1 MCNFFNHFV
10 SEFKSY
16 IRSGLIKSSSLVLF
30 FVYINIHS
38 QNTIK
43 EIDSIQKTLHEKQIN
58 EGDFYKIISQEYII
72 ISKSRLLKYKKGE
85 IKGYINIAKALNVTN
100 KNRES
105 LKFLEKADL
114 ELKNFNDNELK
125 AYMHY
130 IYGTNFYSLGLHA
143 RAIKSFNK
151 SLLFAQKIENKTAK
165 EKRIYA
171 IYDWKRS
178 SFEFLGM
185 MDSVYSNERKC
196 MRSPMPMLYITIAQR
211 HFKSHNIDSAEYYIN
226 KADSLLSVKK
236 IPVEGKANVLRAFGQ
251 LYIEKKDYKTSIDY
265 LLKSLAITQKAH
277 LRKRTLDSYKL
288 IAEAYR
294 GLKNHEKEN
303 EFLVKYAQLDDSL
316 REVERKVLNTSI
328 EKVLIDD
335 EEIKEKHNLTL
346 KYTIVVLIIISAVL
360 MLAIYIFY
368 NKKEK
373 KKDLIIVQKNMEAM
387 LLKQKLVNAYE
398 EVTHLAVKK
407 DPSFINRFK
416 QVYPEFYSNLT
427 TTYPELTLND
437 IRLCAFIKL
446 NFSNKEIAEYAH
458 ISVRTVESQ
467 KYRLRKKLGLSAD
480 VDFNKWVAN
489 Q

>member
-1 MCNFFNHFV
+1 MCNFFNHFIL
-10 SEFKSY
+10 EFKPY
-16 IRSGLIKSSSLVLF
+16 VQSSLNKSF
-30 FVYINIHS
+30 FITLCFIYMNIYS

-43 EIDSIQKTLHEKQIN
+43 DIDSIQKTLHNKLIN
-58 EGDFYKIISQEYII
+58 EGDFYEAISQEYIT
-72 ISKSRLLKYKKGE
+72 ISKCKLLKYKKGE

-130 IYGTNFYSLGLHA
+130 IYGTNFYSLGLHV

-151 SLLFAQKIENKTAK
+151 ALIFAQKIKDKTEK

-226 KADSLLSVKK
+226 KANDLLSTKK
-236 IPVEGKANVLRAFGQ
+236 IPAEGKANVLRAFGQ
-251 LYIEKKDYKTSIDY
+251 LYIEKKEYKTSIDY
-265 LLKSLAITQKAH
+265 LLKSLAITQKSR
-277 LRKRTLDSYKL
+277 LRKRTLESYKL

-294 GLKNHEKEN
+294 GLKHQEKEN
-303 EFLVKYAQLDDSL
+303 EFLIKYAQLNDSL
-316 REVERKVLNTSI
+316 REAERKVLNISI

-335 EEIKEKHNLTL
+335 EEIKEKDNLTL
-346 KYTIVVLIIISAVL
+346 KYTIIALIIISAVL
-360 MLAIYIFY
+360 IGFIYNFH
-368 NKKEK
+368 NKKQK
-373 KKDLIIVQKNMEAM
+373 QKDLIIIQKNMEAI

-416 QVYPEFYSNLT
+416 QVYPEFYNNLT
-427 TTYPELTLND
+427 TAYPELTLND
-437 IRLCAFIKL
+437 MRLCAFIKL
-446 NFSNKEIAEYAH
+446 NFSNKEIAEYSH

-480 VDFNKWVAN
+480 IDFNKWVAN
-489 Q
+489 H